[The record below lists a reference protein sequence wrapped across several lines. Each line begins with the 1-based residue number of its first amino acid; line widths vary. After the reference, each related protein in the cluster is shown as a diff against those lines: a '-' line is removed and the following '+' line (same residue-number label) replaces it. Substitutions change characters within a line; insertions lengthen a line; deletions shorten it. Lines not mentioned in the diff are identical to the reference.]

1 MDFFSKE
8 GPESSWPF
16 EKVGIRSGT
25 YIEIYK
31 AADPDPKGCHTFQ
44 ADEGQF
50 KKREQIWSE
59 IEGLKNQADEWA
71 FLKKEFGCDGN
82 ICIHN
87 YPTRQ
92 PDGTHAQE
100 MKVYN
105 AVKTGKLD
113 SSQFVCDRS
122 NDYRLNYE
130 Q

>member
-1 MDFFSKE
+1 MTSARDNFFKSCPAIMDYSTLTDYRQSYRRE
-8 GPESSWPF
+8 EY
-16 EKVGIRSGT
+16 IRNINAIPSEHDYRLFLQENT
-25 YIEIYK
+25 
-31 AADPDPKGCHTFQ
+31 PKILD
-44 ADEGQF
+44 A
-50 KKREQIWSE
+50 
-59 IEGLKNQADEWA
+59 EWA